1 MIVFQS
7 QLTGVA
13 EPPSFNQRS
22 TTEISSPGGE
32 ETGEGELNPRE
43 RGERHF
49 LCCSFVGELSHRGRQ
64 SALISVQASV
74 PRHAWPVTLLATFH
88 VVAKIRVYRFVAPK
102 LCEGG
107 CPSVVKKLLNCQTNP
122 IFNASLYQ

>member
-7 QLTGVA
+7 AYISACVLECAG
-13 EPPSFNQRS
+13 PP
-22 TTEISSPGGE
+22 
-32 ETGEGELNPRE
+32 
-43 RGERHF
+43 
-49 LCCSFVGELSHRGRQ
+49 
-64 SALISVQASV
+64 ALWQGQIFENGTRLLHSKTRAWKKKASQPFCHSVQTSV

-107 CPSVVKKLLNCQTNP
+107 CPSVVKKLLNCETNP